1 MKCPKDG
8 YDLASSLYHGVQ
20 IETCPHCGGMWLDA
34 GEVEAVSHEERPGL
48 LTRVLSD
55 AFSSLEPLA
64 EEVVVSSSTAA
75 AGATEACSFP
85 GERPVTPEVV
95 REHNLNELEYGRIVE
110 MLGRTPT
117 LTELGVFSALWSEH
131 CSYKH
136 SKSVLKTFPTTG
148 AQVVQGPG
156 ENAGVLRLPEGWAV
170 AFKIE
175 SHNHPSAVEPYQG
188 AATGVGGILRDV
200 FTMGA
205 RPVAVLNSL
214 RFGTL
219 DHPRNRYLFAGVVRG
234 VGDYGNCVGVPTLG
248 GEVGFAEGYTGNPLV
263 NAMCVGLLKEADLIR
278 AAASGVGNVLLCVG
292 ARTGRDGIH
301 GASFASEELSEKSE
315 ARRPQVQVGDPFTEK
330 LLLEASLELITSGLI
345 VAIQDMG
352 AAGLTSSS
360 AEMAARGGVGVE
372 IDTGL
377 VPTRE
382 PGMTP
387 YEILLSESQE
397 RMLVVAEPDR
407 VAEIQAVCAKWELGA
422 TPIGQVTDD
431 GIYRVR
437 HDGLVVAA
445 IPGQRL
451 VDDCPMYDPDARES
465 DAARAR
471 RAASPSRAPKADLQ
485 DALPLLLDAPNLASK
500 RWVYEQYDSTVQ
512 ASTVLG
518 PGGDAGVL
526 QVPGTGFGL
535 AVTVDC
541 NNRLVALDPYEGGK
555 AAVAEAARNIAC
567 TGARPLGITDCLNFG
582 NPEKPDVFFQFREA
596 CRGIADAC
604 RAFDTPVTGGNVSF
618 YNESPTGA
626 VDPTP
631 TIGMVGLLERVAD
644 RVPSHFAAPG
654 DEILV
659 LGATRGELGGSAYWA
674 EVRDFVGGQP
684 APVDLDA
691 ERRLQQ
697 LLVAA
702 ARRRLLRSA
711 HDCSEGGLLV
721 ALAEAAIGGAYAA
734 ARARRHARPD
744 RLRSR
749 REAGRRCSTA
759 RTAPA
764 SWSPRR
770 PARSRRCWRWPA
782 STACRRIAPAGSA
795 TRTARWNFGWA
806 ISCSRGA
813 SARFGR
819 PISWRFPD
827 GCSIR
832 TWTARRESKACAASS
847 ASPGC
852 LTRPSSRT
860 WGSTPCSTA
869 ARRARASSRSTAR
882 ATPARIA
889 AWGS

>member
-1 MKCPKDG
+1 VTG
-8 YDLASSLYHGVQ
+8 
-20 IETCPHCGGMWLDA
+20 
-34 GEVEAVSHEERPGL
+34 
-48 LTRVLSD
+48 
-55 AFSSLEPLA
+55 
-64 EEVVVSSSTAA
+64 TAA
-75 AGATEACSFP
+75 AGAVEAYSFP
-85 GERPVTPEVV
+85 GERPVTAEVV
-95 REHNLNELEYGRIVE
+95 REHNLNDLEYGRILE
-110 MLGRTPT
+110 LLGRAPT

-136 SKSVLKTFPTTG
+136 SKPVLKRFPTTG
-148 AQVVQGPG
+148 PQVVQGPG
-156 ENAGVLRLPEGWAV
+156 ENAGVLRLPDGWAV

-214 RFGTL
+214 RFGPL

-234 VGDYGNCVGVPTLG
+234 VGDYGNCVGIATLG
-248 GEVGFAEGYTGNPLV
+248 GEVGFAPGYTGNPLV

-278 AAASGVGNVLLCVG
+278 AAAQGVGNVLLCVG

-382 PGMTP
+382 AGMTP

-397 RMLVVAEPDR
+397 RMLVVAEPGR
-407 VAEIQAVCAKWELGA
+407 VDEIRAVCAKWELDA

-431 GIYRVR
+431 GIFRVR
-437 HDGLVVAA
+437 HHGLVVAA

-451 VDDCPMYDPDARES
+451 VDDCPIYEPEAREGEE
-465 DAARAR
+465 ARAR
-471 RAASPSRAPKADLQ
+471 RGRVPEQQAKADLLG
-485 DALPLLLDAPNLASK
+485 ALDLLLDSPNLASK

-526 QVPGTGFGL
+526 RVPGTGFGL

-555 AAVAEAARNIAC
+555 ATVAEAARNIAC
-567 TGARPLGITDCLNFG
+567 TGAVPLGITDCLNFG
-582 NPEKPDVFFQFREA
+582 NPEKPEVFFQFREA

-631 TIGMVGLLERVAD
+631 TVGMVGLLEQVDARVA
-644 RVPSHFAAPG
+644 SHFSVPG

-659 LGATRGELGGSAYWA
+659 LGATAGELGGSAYWA
-674 EVRDFVGGQP
+674 EVHDFIGGRP
-684 APVDLDA
+684 ARVDLDA
-691 ERRLQQ
+691 ERRLQR
-697 LLVAA
+697 LLVAGA
-702 ARRRLLRSA
+702 VRGLFRSA
-711 HDCSEGGLLV
+711 HDCSEGGLAV
-721 ALAEAAIGGAYAA
+721 AFAEAAMAGPYAPTGLGASVDLSALAPEVSPEGILYGEDGARAVVSVAPEHVAGVVGLAGEHGVPVHRVGQVAEPGGVLELRLAGRVFMWSVGALRQTYYAA
-734 ARARRHARPD
+734 I
-744 RLRSR
+744 
-749 REAGRRCSTA
+749 
-759 RTAPA
+759 
-764 SWSPRR
+764 PRR
-770 PARSRRCWRWPA
+770 MQHPDVDRS
-782 STACRRIAPAGSA
+782 AG
-795 TRTARWNFGWA
+795 
-806 ISCSRGA
+806 
-813 SARFGR
+813 
-819 PISWRFPD
+819 
-827 GCSIR
+827 
-832 TWTARRESKACAASS
+832 E
-847 ASPGC
+847 
-852 LTRPSSRT
+852 
-860 WGSTPCSTA
+860 
-869 ARRARASSRSTAR
+869 
-882 ATPARIA
+882 
-889 AWGS
+889 

>member
-1 MKCPKDG
+1 MTG
-8 YDLASSLYHGVQ
+8 F
-20 IETCPHCGGMWLDA
+20 
-34 GEVEAVSHEERPGL
+34 AV
-48 LTRVLSD
+48 
-55 AFSSLEPLA
+55 
-64 EEVVVSSSTAA
+64 
-75 AGATEACSFP
+75 AGATEAQSFP

-136 SKSVLKTFPTTG
+136 SKPVLRTFPTTG
-148 AQVVQGPG
+148 PQVVQGPG

-205 RPVAVLNSL
+205 RPVAMLNSL
-214 RFGTL
+214 RFGPL

-248 GEVGFAEGYTGNPLV
+248 GEVGFAPGYTGNPLV
-263 NAMCVGLLKEADLIR
+263 NAMCVGLLREDDLIR
-278 AAASGVGNVLLCVG
+278 AAAHGVGNILLCVG
-292 ARTGRDGIH
+292 SRTGRDGIH
-301 GASFASEELSEKSE
+301 GASFASEELSEASE

-330 LLLEASLELITSGLI
+330 LLLEASLELITRRLI

-382 PGMTP
+382 AGMTP

-397 RMLVVAEPDR
+397 RMLLVAEPGR
-407 VAEIQAVCAKWELGA
+407 VSEIQEVCARWELRA

-431 GIYRVR
+431 GIFRVR
-437 HDGLVVAA
+437 HQGLVVAA

-451 VDDCPMYDPDARES
+451 VDDCPIYHPEARES
-465 DAARAR
+465 DTARAR
-471 RAASPSRAPKADLQ
+471 RTAPPPVNPPAPIEQ
-485 DALPLLLDAPNLASK
+485 ALPLLLDTPNLASK

-518 PGGDAGVL
+518 PGSDAGL
-526 QVPGTGFGL
+526 LRVPGTEFGL

-541 NNRLVALDPYEGGK
+541 NARLVALDPYQGGK

-582 NPEKPDVFFQFREA
+582 NPEKPEVFFQFREA
-596 CRGIADAC
+596 CRGIAEAC
-604 RAFDTPVTGGNVSF
+604 QVFGTPVTGGNVSF

-631 TIGMVGLLERVAD
+631 TIGMVGLLEQVEH
-644 RVPSHFAAPG
+644 RVPSHFAVPG
-654 DEILV
+654 DAVLIL
-659 LGATRGELGGSAYWA
+659 GHTRGELGGSAYWA
-674 EVRDFVGGQP
+674 ELCDFVGGRVP
-684 APVDLDA
+684 PVDLEA
-691 ERRLQQ
+691 EHRLQQ
-697 LLVAA
+697 VLAA
-702 ARRRLLRSA
+702 AASRQLLHSA

-721 ALAEAAIGGAYAA
+721 TIAEAAIGGAYTGQGLGASLDLEQYA
-734 ARARRHARPD
+734 PGVAVEGLLYGEDGARAVVTCARKDVSALKSLCGQHSVPVF
-744 RLRSR
+744 
-749 REAGRRCSTA
+749 EAGVV
-759 RTAPA
+759 
-764 SWSPRR
+764 
-770 PARSRRCWRWPA
+770 
-782 STACRRIAPAGSA
+782 
-795 TRTARWNFGWA
+795 
-806 ISCSRGA
+806 
-813 SARFGR
+813 
-819 PISWRFPD
+819 
-827 GCSIR
+827 
-832 TWTARRESKACAASS
+832 
-847 ASPGC
+847 
-852 LTRPSSRT
+852 
-860 WGSTPCSTA
+860 
-869 ARRARASSRSTAR
+869 
-882 ATPARIA
+882 ATPAGELELRV
-889 AWGS
+889 GSRLFSWDISTLRQTYYEAIPRRMQHPDVDRSVGE